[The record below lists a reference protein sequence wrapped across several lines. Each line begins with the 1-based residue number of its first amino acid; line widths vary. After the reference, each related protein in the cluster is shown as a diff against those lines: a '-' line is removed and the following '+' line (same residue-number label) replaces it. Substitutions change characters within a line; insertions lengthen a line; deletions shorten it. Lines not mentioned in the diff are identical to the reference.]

1 MQHDDTSPYLRIGAL
16 ASELGIN
23 PKTIRYY
30 EELGLLPAPA
40 RTPAGYRVYT
50 AGDREQLGFIIKAK
64 TTGLTLEEIGEIL
77 ALRRQGR
84 EPCEH
89 VAAMLDRKL
98 DAIDR
103 QLQALTDLRH
113 ELASLRD
120 EARATPAAGCVCGII
135 EQHTSPL
142 TRAPV
147 PLTFQ
152 STGSSRLHSARR
164 LAEGPPA
171 REASNQ
177 GR

>member
-1 MQHDDTSPYLRIGAL
+1 MQHEDTIPYLHIGAL

-23 PKTIRYY
+23 TKTIRYY

-40 RTPAGYRVYT
+40 RTASGYRLYT
-50 AGDREQLGFIIKAK
+50 PGDREQLEFIIKAK

-77 ALRRQGR
+77 ALWRQGR

-120 EARATPAAGCVCGII
+120 EARAKPAAGCVCGII
-135 EQHTSPL
+135 EQHASQLPL
-142 TRAPV
+142 APA

-152 STGSSRLHSARR
+152 LTGSSKVHPARR
-164 LAEGPPA
+164 PAEGPPD
-171 REASNQ
+171 REASNR